1 MNDQAKAVVAHLTLI
16 GWVISLILNQSSK
29 ERLTSFYLRQYLGLM
44 LTGLAVSLVASLIPI
59 LGLLGILVLIAWLYS
74 LFGALFN
81 KEYEIPLV
89 GSYFQTWFKGL

>member
-1 MNDQAKAVVAHLTLI
+1 
-16 GWVISLILNQSSK
+16 
-29 ERLTSFYLRQYLGLM
+29 M
-44 LTGLAVSLVASLIPI
+44 LSGIAISLVASLIPI

-89 GSYFQTWFKGL
+89 GPYFQQWFKGL